1 MIEAELSFLEE
12 QLKLLSP
19 YAVELCQA
27 VFGVAPE
34 RLDAVD
40 VSGAS
45 GELIV
50 AVIDPK
56 VLCQAQV
63 NQPQPSVWM
72 TLLGSA
78 LPLMMACSVA
88 REALGT
94 ISV

>member
-1 MIEAELSFLEE
+1 MIEAELSFLEV

-56 VLCQAQV
+56 VLCQPQV
-63 NQPQPSVWM
+63 NQPV
-72 TLLGSA
+72 
-78 LPLMMACSVA
+78 VA
-88 REALGT
+88 WPAIGVDDAVGVSLASYDGL
-94 ISV
+94 